1 MKLSK
6 KARIGNAKD
15 ACRTNAI
22 DTVLDRFGKAAVE
35 TMSFN
40 DYINA
45 VDSEALAQAGYF
57 AGEHGIT
64 REELVKA
71 MNIAE

>member
-6 KARIGNAKD
+6 KARIENAKD
-15 ACRTNAI
+15 SCRTNAI
-22 DTVLDRFGKAAVE
+22 DTVIDRFGKAAVE
-35 TMSFN
+35 AMSFN
-40 DYINA
+40 DYLSA

-57 AGEHGIT
+57 ADEHGVT
-64 REELVKA
+64 RAELVKA